1 MSLFKFPK
9 IGGYVPTPRVPTG
22 GAGRFQMKVKLRFTN
37 RGHRIS
43 DFRKQWVRKYLS
55 RIGGYVRTS
64 IIRGMKRQTRKV
76 ISNPKYP
83 EHYIHSPRGVAPYA
97 HLKKS
102 EFLNAAIL
110 FAVDPIGEK
119 VVIGVSKRKAG
130 FWGAMHEHGGVWAE
144 SNPKRTGKKTTY
156 FPRRPFVGPVSDE
169 LISTGKIA
177 MIGQE
182 VATEVGAGI
191 PSVEGGVYQ
200 KEWAVK

>member
-1 MSLFKFPK
+1 
-9 IGGYVPTPRVPTG
+9 
-22 GAGRFQMKVKLRFTN
+22 
-37 RGHRIS
+37 
-43 DFRKQWVRKYLS
+43 
-55 RIGGYVRTS
+55 
-64 IIRGMKRQTRKV
+64 MKRQTRKV

-156 FPRRPFVGPVSDE
+156 FHRRPFVGPVSDK